1 MRRPFFVP
9 MNGFIRA
16 SSPPLVDLNAA
27 GAAELSQELP
37 GIGPKLAERI
47 VSFREDKGGF
57 TDPRELASI
66 PGIGPRLVERIAD
79 RVSVLPTAPHV
90 PTLRPAPQSTALFGE
105 DPVVETKASLSLPPP
120 EAKAEGEGSSPA
132 EKDDA
137 VPMTFAAQEEVARH
151 DAPVARLRRQRAL
164 TGLMVGFGMAL
175 GGLFAWRSDR
185 SLGNKAALVHVDEEV
200 RSLRETEDRVQAET
214 TRHATEIARQA
225 KELAATK
232 ETLARAMEAEHAEQA
247 KAEARSTHLAQD
259 VAELRR
265 QQAKADSK
273 VYKLDEAIKLIDWAA
288 TRGLAGQAVSD
299 TPAVHR

>member
-1 MRRPFFVP
+1 

-47 VSFREDKGGF
+47 VSFREGKGGF
-57 TDPRELASI
+57 TDPRELTRI

-79 RVSVLPTAPHV
+79 RLSVVPPSPHV
-90 PTLRPAPQSTALFGE
+90 PTLRPAPHSTAIFGE
-105 DPVVETKASLSLPPP
+105 DPAVETKAEPPP
-120 EAKAEGEGSSPA
+120 KTEESPPSEKEDAIPVTFSAQAEL
-132 EKDDA
+132 
-137 VPMTFAAQEEVARH
+137 ARH
-151 DAPVARLRRQRAL
+151 DAPAARARWQRAL
-164 TGLMVGFGMAL
+164 TGLMVGFGIAL

-185 SLGNKAALVHVDEEV
+185 SLGNKAALAHVNEEV
-200 RSLRETEDRVQAET
+200 RTLREAEDRVQAET
-214 TRHATEIARQA
+214 KRHSTEIAKQA
-225 KELAATK
+225 EELAATK
-232 ETLARAMEAEHAEQA
+232 ATLARAMEAEKDEQA

-265 QQAKADSK
+265 QQGRADSK

-288 TRGLAGQAVSD
+288 TRGLAGQAVSE